1 MTVITIS
8 RQLGSQ
14 GTTLGRMLASRLG
27 YPLVHR
33 ELINKAA
40 RLAKAPDMALATIDE
55 LGLFGI
61 EPDPSQQQ
69 LYLEA
74 VKTVIEDLAHKTG
87 SEKARVLAEALNT
100 ANSQFLNNDKSPSRK
115 VGELDTR
122 GSHFYLAMYWAQ
134 ALANQD
140 EDSEL
145 KAIFTPV
152 AEQLAENEE
161 KIVTELNEVQGKP
174 ADIGGYYRPDRAQ
187 VNKVMRASP
196 SLNKVIDGLN

>member
-61 EPDPSQQQ
+61 EPDPSQQK

-74 VKTVIEDLAHKTG
+74 VKTVIEDLAHKDNVVIVGRAGQVILQDHPHTFHL
-87 SEKARVLAEALNT
+87 RVVASLETRVQRIVEVHGVSRQAAEAQILDSDRYRADYLERFYHINWDDPAYYHLIINT
-100 ANSQFLNNDKSPSRK
+100 GLMD
-115 VGELDTR
+115 LDAAART
-122 GSHFYLAMYWAQ
+122 LCAAVCM
-134 ALANQD
+134 
-140 EDSEL
+140 
-145 KAIFTPV
+145 KP
-152 AEQLAENEE
+152 EE
-161 KIVTELNEVQGKP
+161 
-174 ADIGGYYRPDRAQ
+174 
-187 VNKVMRASP
+187 
-196 SLNKVIDGLN
+196 